1 MLRSASFLLV
11 VLWLLTGCGADV
23 GAGESGQSTDGRQ
36 PDFLDGGG
44 SSELPLAVDDGEGVL
59 RLAMV
64 RPGTSDPAEV
74 VLTDQP
80 AVILADLLYD
90 GLTEAVGTE
99 GRLRPGLARNWSAND
114 DFTVWTFHL
123 DPSGG
128 LGAQEVAHVLSVYA
142 ADGGRRNG
150 RVGAGAVVA
159 ARIESVSYEGE
170 TSVVIRLAAPNAGL
184 PWVLSGLPFSIV
196 GSDGASTGDYRID
209 SDDRTRMILTARSDA
224 APGGPDH
231 IVLRWVA
238 DGSEA
243 YELLRDGE
251 VDAAVVDQRSFADAE
266 QRFGAAGVATSAV
279 RFYVLNADSPVL
291 ATAEARRAV
300 LAAVDRPAL
309 VASGFDQR
317 VIETDSLIAPSLAG
331 YSEQAVC
338 GEVCAFDP
346 GLATAALASIGPTD
360 LRVAYTGEEQ
370 EELARSVTKELR
382 SGGFGARHTALAPD
396 ELASV
401 IVDGETDLFAFGWVA
416 PATSSDAVVPPLLAI
431 DSAANIA
438 RIDSPTVARFL
449 AEAAVTADDATR
461 WALLA
466 DAHRAAMDDALL
478 LPIAAST
485 SMLVRGDAAD
495 NLLVRA
501 DGSID
506 VESVTEAVG

>member
-1 MLRSASFLLV
+1 MQRSASIVVV
-11 VLWLLTGCGADV
+11 VLWLLTGCSADV
-23 GAGESGQSTDGRQ
+23 GAGESGQSTDGKE

-44 SSELPLAVDDGEGVL
+44 STRLPLAVDDGDGVL

-99 GRLRPGLARNWSAND
+99 GRLRPGLATTWSAND

-123 DPSGG
+123 DPSAG
-128 LGAQEVAHVLSVYA
+128 LGAQEVADVLSVYA

-159 ARIESVSYEGE
+159 AGIESVTFEGE
-170 TSVVIRLAAPNAGL
+170 ASVVVRLAAPNAGL

-209 SDDRTRMILTARSDA
+209 SEDETKMILAARAEA
-224 APGGPDH
+224 APGGPDQ

-238 DGSEA
+238 DGSQA
-243 YELLRDGE
+243 YELLRNGE
-251 VDAAVVDQRSFADAE
+251 VDAAVVDQRSFADAG
-266 QRFGAAGVATSAV
+266 QRFGATVVATSAV

-291 ATAEARRAV
+291 TTAEARRAV

-309 VASGFDQR
+309 ISSGFGQQ
-317 VIETDSLIAPSLAG
+317 VIETDSLISPSLAG
-331 YSEQAVC
+331 YSGRAVC
-338 GEVCAFDP
+338 GSVCAFDP
-346 GLATAALASIGPTD
+346 GLATAALASIGPTN
-360 LRVAYTGEEQ
+360 LRVAYTGEEH
-370 EELARSVTKELR
+370 EELARNVTKELR
-382 SGGFGARHTALAPD
+382 SAGFGARHTALAPD
-396 ELASV
+396 ALASV
-401 IVDGETDLFAFGWVA
+401 IVDGDADLFAFGWVA
-416 PATSSDAVVPPLLAI
+416 PATSSDAVIPPLLAI

-438 RIDSPTVARFL
+438 RIDSPRVARLL
-449 AEAAVTADDATR
+449 AEAAVTADDAAR

-466 DAHRAAMDDALL
+466 DAHRAAMDDVLL

-485 SMLVRGDAAD
+485 SRLVRGDAAD
-495 NLLVRA
+495 SLLMRA